1 MSRWT
6 FPHMP
11 VHMITTLLFDLPAD
25 LSRKI
30 EGPLLAGY
38 MITVGDFQSDC
49 RKCNPIKS
57 SKVNGDGKKHRS
69 MPEVWSNAF
78 IK

>member
-1 MSRWT
+1 
-6 FPHMP
+6 MP

-49 RKCNPIKS
+49 RQCNPIKS
-57 SKVNGDGKKHRS
+57 SKVNETVKSTAPCQRFGL
-69 MPEVWSNAF
+69 MLL
-78 IK
+78 

>member
-1 MSRWT
+1 MTGEGEGNEERSRSNS
-6 FPHMP
+6 
-11 VHMITTLLFDLPAD
+11 IGNACYA
-25 LSRKI
+25 
-30 EGPLLAGY
+30 GYLLAGY

>member
-11 VHMITTLLFDLPAD
+11 AHMITTLLFDLPAD

-30 EGPLLAGY
+30 EGY

-69 MPEVWSNAF
+69 MPEVLV
-78 IK
+78 